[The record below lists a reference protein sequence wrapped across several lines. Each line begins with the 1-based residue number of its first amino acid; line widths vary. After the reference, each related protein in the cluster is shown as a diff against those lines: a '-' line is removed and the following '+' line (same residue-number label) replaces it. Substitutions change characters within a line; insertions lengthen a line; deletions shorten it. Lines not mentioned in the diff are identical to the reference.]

1 MPLRALGHLYPA
13 MQALR
18 SSFKKRCSARLR
30 QSNPSASFPKIE
42 YDLSKLGIDIGV
54 TGDASQRGS
63 VRVYDGAIGA
73 RAPESDVSSAANVD
87 RLSSSDR
94 AFSDR
99 AMGKGSKTVTGE
111 KRSVEYRTTNFTV
124 TNSQSGATTRI
135 SRDGRVLRHEPR

>member
-1 MPLRALGHLYPA
+1 MKPVVDFD
-13 MQALR
+13 QF
-18 SSFKKRCSARLR
+18 SISA

-54 TGDASQRGS
+54 TGDASQRSS

-87 RLSSSDR
+87 RISSSDR

-99 AMGKGSKTVTGE
+99 ATGKGSKTVTGE

-135 SRDGRVLRHEPR
+135 THVAKVEMEEFFAMSRDN